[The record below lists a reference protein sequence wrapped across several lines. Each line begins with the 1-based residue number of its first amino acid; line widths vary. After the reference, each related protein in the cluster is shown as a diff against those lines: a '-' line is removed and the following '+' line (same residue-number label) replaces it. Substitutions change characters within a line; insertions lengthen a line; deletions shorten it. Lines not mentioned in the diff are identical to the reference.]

1 MEGEIEGELT
11 WVLAALAEVQV
22 ARVIT
27 GLRLLVAKC

>member
-11 WVLAALAEVQV
+11 WVLAAPDGKV